1 MKLLKSSLL
10 ALQLLFALWFALSF
24 VSAAQAAGASYDGL
38 IEPSQMLEIR
48 SPVSGL
54 IAQVHVARGG
64 LVRKGA
70 LIVSLDASV
79 ERSAAELA
87 RYRASVDGAIKSG
100 ESRLQHADRK
110 LKRRTELAEKNYGS
124 AQEREDAEAEQRIAQ
139 ADVQLA
145 QENRQIA
152 RLEADHAQTLA
163 GQKQLRS
170 PIDGVV
176 VDQGLWPGEMAEA
189 GEGKKPILRIA
200 QINPLRVSV
209 LLPAALYPKIKQGM
223 KAEVLPEKP
232 MDGGRYASTVAMV
245 DKVIDAAS
253 GTFRVH
259 LMLPNADGA
268 LPGGLK
274 CKVVFAQL

>member
-1 MKLLKSSLL
+1 MKQRMKTASTFLGWAFL
-10 ALQLLFALWFALSF
+10 AAAA
-24 VSAAQAAGASYDGL
+24 SATPYDGL
-38 IEPSQMLEIR
+38 IEPSQTLEIR

-54 IAQVHVARGG
+54 ISQVHVARGG
-64 LVRKGA
+64 LVKKGA
-70 LIVSLDASV
+70 VLVSLDASV

-87 RYRASVDGAIKSG
+87 RYRATVDGALKAS
-100 ESRLQHADRK
+100 ESRLQHAERR
-110 LKRRTELAEKNYGS
+110 LKRRAELAEKNYGT

-139 ADVQLA
+139 ADLQLA
-145 QENRQIA
+145 RENRQLA
-152 RLEADHAQTLA
+152 RLEHEHATTLA

-170 PIDGVV
+170 PIEGVV

-189 GEGKKPILRIA
+189 GDGRKPILKIA

-209 LLPAALYPKIKQGM
+209 LLPAALYPKIKLGM

-232 MDGGRYASTVAMV
+232 MEGRYASTVSMV
-245 DKVIDAAS
+245 DRVIDAAS

-259 LMLPNADGA
+259 LLLPNANGA

-274 CKVVFAQL
+274 CKVQFAEL

>member
-1 MKLLKSSLL
+1 MAALLLL
-10 ALQLLFALWFALSF
+10 
-24 VSAAQAAGASYDGL
+24 AAGAARAATPTGFDGL

-64 LVRKGA
+64 VVKKGA
-70 LIVSLDASV
+70 PLVSLDTSV
-79 ERSAAELA
+79 ERAAAELA
-87 RYRASVDGAIKSG
+87 RYKSAMEGAVKAS
-100 ESRLQHADRK
+100 ESRLQHAERK
-110 LKRRTELAEKNYGS
+110 LKRRTELAEKNYGT

-139 ADVQLA
+139 ADLQQAREGRQL
-145 QENRQIA
+145 A
-152 RLEADHAQTLA
+152 RLELEHANALA

-176 VDQGLWPGEMAEA
+176 VEQGQWPGEMAEPGDA
-189 GEGKKPILRIA
+189 RKPILRIA
-200 QINPLRVSV
+200 QIHPLRVSL
-209 LLPAALYPKIKQGM
+209 LLPAALYPKIKAGM

-232 MDGGRYASTVAMV
+232 MEGRFASTVSMV

-259 LMLPNADGA
+259 LLLPNADGR

-274 CKVVFAQL
+274 CKVMFADL